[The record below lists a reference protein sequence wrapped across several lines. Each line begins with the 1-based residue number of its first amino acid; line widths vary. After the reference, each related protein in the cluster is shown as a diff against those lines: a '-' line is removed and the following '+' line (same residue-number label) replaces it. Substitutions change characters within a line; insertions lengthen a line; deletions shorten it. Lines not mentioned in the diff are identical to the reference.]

1 MDVKR
6 MRLPDFAA
14 RKRQG
19 EKIVMLTAYDATMA
33 RLLDRAGVD
42 ALLVGDSLGTV
53 DPRLRDDASGDAG
66 RRGASHASRRRGAER
81 AFVIADMPFLTFQ
94 VSVAEA
100 VRNAGRLLQ
109 EGGAAAVKLEGGR
122 PVLDVVK
129 RLVDVG
135 IPVMGHLGLQPQSVH
150 QAGGYMQAGDA
161 AGAGRSADDRRARP
175 AGRRRVFAGARVHSR
190 GRRRRRHR
198 ALSIPTIGIGAGP
211 DCDGQILVSY
221 DMLGL
226 FDGFV
231 PSFVHQYAKLGDAV
245 VAADAGLR
253 IGRAGG
259 PIPAARQPGSCRSG
273 ARTRR
278 MSAEVA
284 RDHRARP
291 RVAGRPSS
299 RRSPRGIR
307 ADDGGAPRGT
317 CPTDRNGHGRTAS
330 IVVVSIFVNPLQFD
344 RKDDLERYPRT
355 LEADLEICNAL
366 GVELVFAPS
375 VGEMYPAEPLCTVHR
390 QADHRTA
397 LRPVP
402 ARPLSTAWRP
412 WWPSCSTSSSRTWRI
427 SARRTRSS
435 WPSSAGWSHDLE
447 HAGRDRR
454 GGRRCGSPMGWR

>member
-53 DPRLRDDASGDAG
+53 ILGLETTLPVTLDAVVHHTRAVS
-66 RRGASHASRRRGAER
+66 RGAER

-94 VSVAEA
+94 VSVAES

-150 QAGGYMQAGDA
+150 QAGGYLKQATQPAQVEALMVDALALQDAGAFSLVLESIPAEVAGD
-161 AGAGRSADDRRARP
+161 
-175 AGRRRVFAGARVHSR
+175 VT
-190 GRRRRRHR
+190 R

-211 DCDGQILVSY
+211 ECDGQILVSY

-245 VAADAGLR
+245 VAATRDYAADV
-253 IGRAGG
+253 RAG
-259 PIPAARQPGSCRSG
+259 
-273 ARTRR
+273 
-278 MSAEVA
+278 
-284 RDHRARP
+284 
-291 RVAGRPSS
+291 
-299 RRSPRGIR
+299 
-307 ADDGGAPRGT
+307 
-317 CPTDRNGHGRTAS
+317 
-330 IVVVSIFVNPLQFD
+330 
-344 RKDDLERYPRT
+344 RYPQR
-355 LEADLEICNAL
+355 AN
-366 GVELVFAPS
+366 
-375 VGEMYPAEPLCTVHR
+375 
-390 QADHRTA
+390 Q
-397 LRPVP
+397 VP
-402 ARPLSTAWRP
+402 AGTGPKLVK
-412 WWPSCSTSSSRTWRI
+412 
-427 SARRTRSS
+427 
-435 WPSSAGWSHDLE
+435 
-447 HAGRDRR
+447 
-454 GGRRCGSPMGWR
+454 

>member
-6 MRLPDFAA
+6 IRVPDFAA

-53 DPRLRDDASGDAG
+53 ILGLDTTLPVTLDAVVHHTRAVS
-66 RRGASHASRRRGAER
+66 RGAER

-150 QAGGYMQAGDA
+150 QAGGYVKQATHPEQVDA
-161 AGAGRSADDRRARP
+161 LMIDALALQDAGAFSLVLESIPAD
-175 AGRRRVFAGARVHSR
+175 VAGAVTK
-190 GRRRRRHR
+190 
-198 ALSIPTIGIGAGP
+198 ALTIPTIGIGAGP

-231 PSFVHQYAKLGDAV
+231 PSFVRQYAHL
-245 VAADAGLR
+245 ADEVTT
-253 IGRAGG
+253 
-259 PIPAARQPGSCRSG
+259 AARAYVDDVRQRQFPSAPASV
-273 ARTRR
+273 ADVDRTRR
-278 MSAEVA
+278 
-284 RDHRARP
+284 
-291 RVAGRPSS
+291 
-299 RRSPRGIR
+299 
-307 ADDGGAPRGT
+307 
-317 CPTDRNGHGRTAS
+317 
-330 IVVVSIFVNPLQFD
+330 
-344 RKDDLERYPRT
+344 
-355 LEADLEICNAL
+355 
-366 GVELVFAPS
+366 
-375 VGEMYPAEPLCTVHR
+375 
-390 QADHRTA
+390 
-397 LRPVP
+397 
-402 ARPLSTAWRP
+402 
-412 WWPSCSTSSSRTWRI
+412 
-427 SARRTRSS
+427 
-435 WPSSAGWSHDLE
+435 
-447 HAGRDRR
+447 
-454 GGRRCGSPMGWR
+454 